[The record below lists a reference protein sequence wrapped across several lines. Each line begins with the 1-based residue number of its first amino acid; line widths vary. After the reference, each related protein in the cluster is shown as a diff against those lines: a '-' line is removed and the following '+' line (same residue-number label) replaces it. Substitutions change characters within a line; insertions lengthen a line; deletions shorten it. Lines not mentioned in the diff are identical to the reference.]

1 MKKAII
7 YCRASVQDDI
17 RIVAQR
23 QACDDYCR
31 QHEIVVDKVFADT
44 DAPTLPV
51 NQPALENLLQ
61 YCRTN
66 KGNINILLVYSP
78 DRISTVVLDRVRT
91 TMTLNDLGVRVDAVD
106 GGFDLDSET
115 GLIDAIVYTALGARE
130 VNAAW
135 RRKQEG
141 ISSATTE

>member
-1 MKKAII
+1 MKKAVI
-7 YCRASVQDDI
+7 YCRAGVKDDI
-17 RIVAQR
+17 PIATQR
-23 QACDDYCR
+23 QACDNYCR
-31 QHEIVVDKVFADT
+31 QHQIVVDKVFADT

-51 NQPALENLLQ
+51 DQAALENLLQ
-61 YCRTN
+61 YCRAN

-78 DRISTVVLDRVRT
+78 DRISRVVLDRVRT
-91 TMTLNDLGVRVDAVD
+91 AMALEELGVRVDAVD

-130 VNAAW
+130 LNAAW

-141 ISSATTE
+141 ILSATTE